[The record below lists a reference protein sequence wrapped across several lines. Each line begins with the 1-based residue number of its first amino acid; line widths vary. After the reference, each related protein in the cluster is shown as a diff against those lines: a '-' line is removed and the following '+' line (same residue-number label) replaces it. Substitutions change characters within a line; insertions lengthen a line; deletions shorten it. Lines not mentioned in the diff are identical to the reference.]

1 VIENSDK
8 ERPTLIVHVDRED
21 AESLAD
27 LLMNSSASTVLV
39 LNGNDTPLRMSVC

>member
-21 AESLAD
+21 AEALSD
-27 LLMNSSASTVLV
+27 RI
-39 LNGNDTPLRMSVC
+39 DEFLREYGAHTE